1 MSLVVVEPEPAWG
14 RDVDHVEAHKARAAA
29 VAAGQ
34 PSYTVRSSS
43 GRGVRTY
50 RVCIAPAPVCMLRCV
65 QAVQGSRA
73 AARPSG
79 AAYKSGKRFGRE
91 VHFTGVFVDNDWD
104 WVNDYHK
111 MPDESKEEDTGWL
124 PGPVDR
130 AKPAFKG
137 RTPGPADP
145 TLTAA
150 STEREIM
157 ARLLTDQVVGMIA
170 DFGRQHAQ
178 HYRSAVLQVDSAKE
192 LAALSDTTE
201 SAMDWEFKNLNGDS
215 VRLWIAAKLR
225 IACLSEAVNEEVLWD
240 SNSSM
245 YDELLDSKMPFS
257 AYQWFN
263 RHMSFSFYEAD
274 DETAQKDRFRK
285 RRMVL
290 DVINALLPLTYNPHQ
305 DVGVDEKVS

>member
-1 MSLVVVEPEPAWG
+1 MEPEPAWG
-14 RDVDHVEAHKARAAA
+14 RDVDHEEAHKARAAA

-43 GRGVRTY
+43 GKGVRTY
-50 RVCIAPAPVCMLRCV
+50 WVCTAPAPVCMPRCIQPV
-65 QAVQGSRA
+65 KGSRA

-91 VHFTGVFVDNDWD
+91 VHFTGAFVDNDWE
-104 WVNDYHK
+104 WVNDHHK

-157 ARLLTDQVVGMIA
+157 ARLLTDQIVGMIA

-178 HYRSAVLQVDSAKE
+178 HYRSTVLQVDNAKE
-192 LAALSDTTE
+192 LAALDDTTE
-201 SAMDWEFKNLNGDS
+201 SAMDWELTNLNGDS
-215 VRLWIAAKLR
+215 VRVWIAAKLR
-225 IACLSEAVNEEVLWD
+225 VACLSEAVNEEVLWD
-240 SNSSM
+240 RNSSRNSSL
-245 YDELLDSKMPFS
+245 YDESYPLEPSNGSIGICPFHSMRPTTRPLRRIAS
-257 AYQWFN
+257 ASGAWSW
-263 RHMSFSFYEAD
+263 MSSMLYY
-274 DETAQKDRFRK
+274 
-285 RRMVL
+285 L
-290 DVINALLPLTYNPHQ
+290 
-305 DVGVDEKVS
+305 